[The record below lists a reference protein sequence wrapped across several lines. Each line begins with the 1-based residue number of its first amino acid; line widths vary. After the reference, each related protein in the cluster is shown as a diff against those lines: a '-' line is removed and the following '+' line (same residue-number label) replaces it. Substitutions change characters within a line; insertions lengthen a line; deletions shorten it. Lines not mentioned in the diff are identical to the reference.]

1 MISIGIS
8 LGDPAG
14 VGPEVLVKALA
25 SPALRARI
33 KPLVFGDHGILAQAA
48 SKSNTSIDFEI
59 RSVTHLRP
67 ADCPPGQF
75 SERGGR
81 AQVAYLEAAADALEA
96 GEVKALVTG
105 PLHKRALSLMQAPGP
120 GQTEWL
126 AARFNANVP
135 VMMLAGPRLKVVLAT
150 THLPLRQVAAA
161 LDRLRLVDL
170 VTVAAADLSRYFCAN
185 PPRLALAALNPHGEE
200 HGTEGQEEREIL
212 APAVAMLRAAGVNI
226 VGPLPAD
233 SLFVRAVAGA
243 YDAVVALYH
252 DQGLGPIK
260 VLHFTEAVNVTLG
273 LGRIRTAPDHGVAY
287 DIAGRGLADP
297 TSMHAA
303 IALAADMAERTSPS
317 SSEAR

>member
-1 MISIGIS
+1 MIPISIS

-25 SPALRARI
+25 DPLLRGRVQPI
-33 KPLVFGDHGILAQAA
+33 VFGDHGILARAA
-48 SKSNTSIDFEI
+48 SISGVPIDFEI
-59 RSVTHLRP
+59 RAVTSLNP

-75 SERGGR
+75 NERGGR
-81 AQVAYLEAAADALEA
+81 AQVAYLEAAAQALET
-96 GEVKALVTG
+96 GEARALVTG
-105 PLHKRALSLMQAPGP
+105 PIHKRALTLMQAAGP

-126 AARFNANVP
+126 AARFHVALP

-150 THLPLRQVAAA
+150 THLPLRQVAGA
-161 LDRLRLVDL
+161 LDRQRLVDL
-170 VTVAAADLSRYFCAN
+170 VLVAAADLGRYFYAT

-200 HGTEGQEEREIL
+200 HGAEGREEREIL
-212 APAVAMLRAAGVNI
+212 VPAVAELRAAGVNI

-233 SLFVRAVAGA
+233 ALFVRAAAGA

-252 DQGLGPIK
+252 DQGLGPLK
-260 VLHFTEAVNVTLG
+260 LLHFSEAINVTLG
-273 LGRIRTAPDHGVAY
+273 LGRIRTSPDHGVAY

-303 IALAADMAERTSPS
+303 IARAADMAERTSPS
-317 SSEAR
+317 APKDP

>member
-1 MISIGIS
+1 MITIGIS

-25 SPALRARI
+25 DPALRARI
-33 KPLVFGDHGILAQAA
+33 KPMVFGDHGIIARAA
-48 SKSNTSIDFEI
+48 SASNTSIDFEI
-59 RSVTHLRP
+59 RAVTHLRP

-81 AQVAYLEAAADALEA
+81 AQFAYLEAAAQALEA

-105 PLHKRALSLMQAPGP
+105 PLHKRALTMMQAVGP

-161 LDRLRLVDL
+161 LDRSRLFDL

-185 PPRLALAALNPHGEE
+185 PPRLALSALNPHGEE
-200 HGTEGQEEREIL
+200 YGTEGEEEREIL
-212 APAVAMLRAAGVNI
+212 APAVALLRAAGVNI

-233 SLFVRAVAGA
+233 SLFVQAVAGV

-317 SSEAR
+317 SPEAR